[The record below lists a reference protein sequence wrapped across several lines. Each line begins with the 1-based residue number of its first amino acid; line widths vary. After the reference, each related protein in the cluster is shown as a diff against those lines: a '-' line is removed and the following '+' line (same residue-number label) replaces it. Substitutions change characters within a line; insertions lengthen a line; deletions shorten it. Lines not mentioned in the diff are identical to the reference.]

1 MTNANI
7 RSASRKNAKIS
18 RRRGVRSCRSGR
30 SRQERWIRPFR
41 RTHRAIDSTRQ
52 LIALTRFLLNECEAF
67 AGVRPRWATRQMQR
81 VSARL
86 TEAAARLRRGVECL
100 STTHDC
106 FAQAHTPAEA
116 LNAPQRLIDAMTDWL
131 DAETQIAL
139 LSRRLEDTSARL
151 AAYIESGIAP
161 PLDLDELLKKDG
173 PVRKPIVFRIPA
185 PRVLSIEN
193 NRIFCI
199 HIRRQR
205 SARLTV
211 AEAPRRIFRGRA
223 PPLLSTC
230 SL

>member
-1 MTNANI
+1 
-7 RSASRKNAKIS
+7 
-18 RRRGVRSCRSGR
+18 
-30 SRQERWIRPFR
+30 PFR
-41 RTHRAIDSTRQ
+41 RTHRAIDSTLR
-52 LIALTRFLLNECEAF
+52 LIALSRFLLNECETF
-67 AGVRPRWATRQMQR
+67 AGVRPRWATRRIQR
-81 VSARL
+81 VSDRL
-86 TEAAARLRRGVECL
+86 VEAAARLRRGVECL
-100 STTHDC
+100 STTYDC
-106 FAQAHTPAEA
+106 FAHAPADA
-116 LNAPQRLIDAMTDWL
+116 VGASNRLIDAMTDWL
-131 DAETQIAL
+131 DAEKQIFL
-139 LSRRLEDTSARL
+139 LSKRLEDTSARL

-161 PLDLDELLKKDG
+161 PLDLDELLKKEG
-173 PVRKPIVFRIPA
+173 PVRKPIVLRIPA